1 LSETHQ
7 QHGQNAEFVTVKRLY
22 VDKLG
27 SLCNVLSQLVSLIQ
41 YTSLCCCRYVANVY
55 HWLLL

>member
-7 QHGQNAEFVTVKRLY
+7 QHGQIAEFVNVKQLY

-27 SLCNVLSQLVSLIQ
+27 SLSNVLNQLVSLIQ
-41 YTSLCCCRYVANVY
+41 YTSWCCCKYVAKC
-55 HWLLL
+55 LSL

>member
-7 QHGQNAEFVTVKRLY
+7 QHGRNAEFVNIKGLY

-27 SLCNVLSQLVSLIQ
+27 SLNNVLSKLVSLIQ
-41 YTSLCCCRYVANVY
+41 YTSWCCCIYVAKC
-55 HWLLL
+55 LSL